1 MEFKNN
7 TVVQIMLNTDTTGE
21 GKAFLLNGV
30 GTTRYPLGKNEPSI
44 YPVYKNLVDMLHRP
58 THND

>member
-30 GTTRYPLGKNEPSI
+30 GTTGYTLGKNEPSI
-44 YPVYKNLVDMLHRP
+44 
-58 THND
+58 